1 MSALSPEALVALGG
15 IAEHQRLRTSRIASV
30 LGNRLGSSALD
41 YAVAHHLL
49 EGAEHAARARDADR
63 LAWYRRTTVRDLTH
77 LSAGPHIV
85 LNPHTADLLL
95 SEISETAYYLVGPD
109 TSPAPPEAHGLVR
122 AAIASATEHGF
133 GTLLTQHAPVIC
145 LLNRRRLDETLH
157 SWALTRLPGTA
168 FTDYTAHPEVLARDL
183 IHEAAHNW
191 LNDALTA
198 YDVSLPADIT
208 FFSPWRGTPRP
219 VYGFLHACWAF
230 SLTVLYARQARRDA
244 TGAVVPFLDAHLRQQ
259 ESQFASAL
267 DSLAEALSYVSA
279 DALRDRVSNAAIKAV
294 LSAQPGGFRALPPL
308 TAR

>member
-1 MSALSPEALVALGG
+1 MSALSPEALVALDG
-15 IAEHQRLRTSRIASV
+15 IADHQRQRTSRIAAV

-63 LAWYRRTTVRDLTH
+63 LAWYRRTTVQDLTH

-85 LNPHTADLLL
+85 LSPPPADLLH

-109 TSPAPPEAHGLVR
+109 SSPAPAEAHGLVR
-122 AAIASATEHGF
+122 AALTSATEHGF

-145 LLNRRRLDETLH
+145 LLNRHRLDETLH
-157 SWALTRLPGTA
+157 SWALTRLPGSV

-191 LNDALTA
+191 LNDALA
-198 YDVSLPADIT
+198 AHDVHLPADVT

-219 VYGFLHACWAF
+219 AYGFLHACWAF
-230 SLTVLYARQARRDA
+230 SLTVLYTRQARCSA
-244 TGAVVPFLDAHLRQQ
+244 TGAAVPFLDAHLRQQ
-259 ESQFASAL
+259 EGRFASVL
-267 DSLAEALSYVSA
+267 DSLAEALSYVPTEA
-279 DALRDRVSNAAIKAV
+279 IRDRINRAV
-294 LSAQPGGFRALPPL
+294 GGVVPP
-308 TAR
+308 T

>member
-1 MSALSPEALVALGG
+1 MSALSPEALVALDG
-15 IAEHQRLRTSRIASV
+15 IADHQRQRTSRIASV
-30 LGNRLGSSALD
+30 LGNRLGASALD

-85 LNPHTADLLL
+85 LSPRPADLLR

-109 TSPAPPEAHGLVR
+109 TDPAPPEAHRLVR
-122 AAIASATEHGF
+122 AALASATEHGF

-157 SWALTRLPGTA
+157 SWALTRLPGTV

-183 IHEAAHNW
+183 VHEAAHHW

-198 YDVSLPADIT
+198 HDVSLPTDVT

-219 VYGFLHACWAF
+219 VFGFLHACWAF
-230 SLTVLYARQARRDA
+230 SLTVLYARQARCSA
-244 TGAVVPFLDAHLRQQ
+244 TGAMVPFLDAHLRQQ
-259 ESQFASAL
+259 ESQFASVSE
-267 DSLAEALSYVSA
+267 SLPEALSYVSA
-279 DALRDRVSNAAIKAV
+279 AVVRDHVSRALRRVVRPA
-294 LSAQPGGFRALPPL
+294 
-308 TAR
+308 

>member
-15 IAEHQRLRTSRIASV
+15 IADHQRLRTSHIASV

-63 LAWYRRTTVRDLTH
+63 LDWYRNATVRDLTH
-77 LSAGPHIV
+77 LSTGPHLV
-85 LNPHTADLLL
+85 LSPRPAALLR

-109 TSPAPPEAHGLVR
+109 TSPALPEAHGLVR
-122 AAIASATEHGF
+122 AALASATEHGF

-157 SWALTRLPGTA
+157 SWAITRLPGTV
-168 FTDYTAHPEVLARDL
+168 FTDYTNHPEVLARDM
-183 IHEAAHNW
+183 IHESAHNW

-198 YDVSLPADIT
+198 HGVHLPADVT
-208 FFSPWRGTPRP
+208 FFSPWRGAQRP

-230 SLTVLYARQARRDA
+230 SLTVLYARQARYAA
-244 TGAVVPFLDAHLRQQ
+244 TAPVVPFLDAHLRHQ
-259 ESQFASAL
+259 ERQFASVSN
-267 DSLAEALSYVSA
+267 SLTEALSYVSA
-279 DALRDRVSNAAIKAV
+279 EVVRDHVSHAV
-294 LSAQPGGFRALPPL
+294 CRAVQPA
-308 TAR
+308 

>member
-1 MSALSPEALVALGG
+1 MSALSPEALVALDG
-15 IAEHQRLRTSRIASV
+15 IADHQRQRTSRIASV

-63 LAWYRRTTVRDLTH
+63 LAWHRRTTVRDLTH

-85 LNPHTADLLL
+85 LSPHPADLLR

-109 TSPAPPEAHGLVR
+109 TSPALAEALGLVR
-122 AAIASATEHGF
+122 AAIASATEYGF

-157 SWALTRLPGTA
+157 SWALTRLPGTV
-168 FTDYTAHPEVLARDL
+168 FTDYTAHSEVLARDL

-198 YDVSLPADIT
+198 HDVRLPADVN

-230 SLTVLYARQARRDA
+230 SLTALYARQARCSA
-244 TGAVVPFLDAHLRQQ
+244 TGAMVPFLDAHLRQQ
-259 ESQFASAL
+259 ENQIASVSE
-267 DSLAEALSYVSA
+267 SLPEALSYVSA
-279 DALRDRVSNAAIKAV
+279 AVVRDHVSRALRRVVRPA
-294 LSAQPGGFRALPPL
+294 
-308 TAR
+308 

>member
-1 MSALSPEALVALGG
+1 MSALYLEALVDLGD
-15 IAEHQRLRTSRIASV
+15 IADHQRLQTSRIASV

-49 EGAEHAARARDADR
+49 EGAEHAARARDGDR

-85 LNPHTADLLL
+85 LSPRPADLLR
-95 SEISETAYYLVGPD
+95 SEISETAYYLIGPD
-109 TSPAPPEAHGLVR
+109 TNPAPPEALGLVR

-133 GTLLTQHAPVIC
+133 GALLTQHAPAIC

-157 SWALTRLPGTA
+157 SWALTRLPGTV

-191 LNDALTA
+191 LNDALAA
-198 YDVSLPADIT
+198 YDVSLPADVT

-230 SLTVLYARQARRDA
+230 SCTVMYVREARCSAS
-244 TGAVVPFLDAHLRQQ
+244 GAVATFLDTHLRQQ
-259 ESQFASAL
+259 AVHFAATVECF
-267 DSLAEALSYVSA
+267 DQALSYVPA
-279 DALRDRVSNAAIKAV
+279 NEVRERIDLAV
-294 LSAQPGGFRALPPL
+294 GKVMSLA
-308 TAR
+308 

>member
-1 MSALSPEALVALGG
+1 MSALSPEALVALDG

-49 EGAEHAARARDADR
+49 EGAEHAAHAQDADR

-85 LNPHTADLLL
+85 LNPRTPDLLR

-109 TSPAPPEAHGLVR
+109 TSPAPPEALGLVH

-157 SWALTRLPGTA
+157 SWALTRLPDTV
-168 FTDYTAHPEVLARDL
+168 FTDYTGHPEVLARDL
-183 IHEAAHNW
+183 IHEAAHSW
-191 LNDALTA
+191 LNDALAA
-198 YDVSLPADIT
+198 YDVSLPADVT

-230 SLTVLYARQARRDA
+230 SLTVLYARQACRDA

-259 ESQFASAL
+259 ESQFASTL
-267 DSLAEALSYVSA
+267 ESLGEALSYISA
-279 DALRDRVSNAAIKAV
+279 DALRDRVSHAVSKAV
-294 LSAQPGGFRALPPL
+294 ESA
-308 TAR
+308 

>member
-15 IAEHQRLRTSRIASV
+15 IADHQRQRTRRIASV

-77 LSAGPHIV
+77 LSVGPHIV
-85 LNPHTADLLL
+85 LRPRPADLLR

-109 TSPAPPEAHGLVR
+109 ASPAPPEALGLVR
-122 AAIASATEHGF
+122 AALASATEHGF
-133 GTLLTQHAPVIC
+133 GALLTQHAPVIC

-157 SWALTRLPGTA
+157 SWALTRLPGTV

-191 LNDALTA
+191 LNDALA
-198 YDVSLPADIT
+198 AHDVHLPADVT

-230 SLTVLYARQARRDA
+230 SLTVLYTRQARCSA
-244 TGAVVPFLDAHLRQQ
+244 TGALVHFLDAHLRQQ
-259 ESQFASAL
+259 EGQFASVSDA
-267 DSLAEALSYVSA
+267 LAEALSYVSA
-279 DALRDRVSNAAIKAV
+279 KVVRDHVSRAV
-294 LSAQPGGFRALPPL
+294 TRALQP
-308 TAR
+308 A

>member
-15 IAEHQRLRTSRIASV
+15 IADHQRQRTSRIASV

-49 EGAEHAARARDADR
+49 EGAEHAARVRDADH
-63 LAWYRRTTVRDLTH
+63 LAWCRHTTVRDLIH

-85 LNPHTADLLL
+85 LSPCPADLLR

-122 AAIASATEHGF
+122 AALASATEHGF
-133 GTLLTQHAPVIC
+133 GTLLAQHAPVIC
-145 LLNRRRLDETLH
+145 LLNRRQLDETLH
-157 SWALTRLPGTA
+157 SWALTRLPGTV

-198 YDVSLPADIT
+198 HAVSLPADVT

-219 VYGFLHACWAF
+219 IYGFLHACWAF
-230 SLTVLYARQARRDA
+230 SLTVLYARQARCSA
-244 TGAVVPFLDAHLRQQ
+244 TGAMVPFLDAHLRQQ
-259 ESQFASAL
+259 ESQFASVSKAP
-267 DSLAEALSYVSA
+267 AEALSYVA
-279 DALRDRVSNAAIKAV
+279 AEVVRDHVSRAVARV
-294 LSAQPGGFRALPPL
+294 LQPA
-308 TAR
+308 

>member
-1 MSALSPEALVALGG
+1 MSALSPEALVALDG
-15 IAEHQRLRTSRIASV
+15 IADHQRQWTSRIASV
-30 LGNRLGSSALD
+30 LGNRLGASALD

-85 LNPHTADLLL
+85 LSPRPADLLR

-109 TSPAPPEAHGLVR
+109 TAPAPPEAYRLVR
-122 AAIASATEHGF
+122 AALASATEHGF

-157 SWALTRLPGTA
+157 SWALTRLPGTV

-191 LNDALTA
+191 LNDALA
-198 YDVSLPADIT
+198 AHDVRLPADVT
-208 FFSPWRGTPRP
+208 FFSPWRGTSRP

-230 SLTVLYARQARRDA
+230 SLTVLYARQARYDA

-259 ESQFASAL
+259 EDQFASVT
-267 DSLAEALSYVSA
+267 DSLAEALSYVPA
-279 DALRDRVSNAAIKAV
+279 EIVRDHVSRAV
-294 LSAQPGGFRALPPL
+294 GRILQLA
-308 TAR
+308 